1 MLKEKTRALQ
11 VTAEAVQGNYTFRT
25 EYHVSGRSELVN
37 INCQVYKATEDT
49 QEYIGNMILESG
61 NQNICIRENEDLAEL
76 LPTFEGIIAEV
87 KATLVEPTE
96 PAEK

>member
-25 EYHVSGRSELVN
+25 EYNVSGRSELVN

-61 NQNICIRENEDLAEL
+61 NKNICIRENEKVSEL